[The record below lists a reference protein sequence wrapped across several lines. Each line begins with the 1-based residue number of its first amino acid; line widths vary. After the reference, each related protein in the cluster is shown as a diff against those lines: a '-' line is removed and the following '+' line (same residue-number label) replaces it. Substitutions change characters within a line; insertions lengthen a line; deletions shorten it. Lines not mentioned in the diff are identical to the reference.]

1 MDWNKLA
8 DEQTLQKTAKAL
20 QSNGVKVYITKDKK
34 QAFEKVMDIIPN
46 GAEVMDLTSV
56 TLDETG
62 ISKEIQESG
71 KYKSVRK
78 KIMAVSQ
85 KEMRHAMR
93 KMSASVDYAVGS
105 VHAVTEDGKFVI
117 ASNSGSQLGAY
128 AFGAG
133 KLIWV
138 IGTQK
143 IVKDMDDAMKRIY
156 EHSLPLED
164 VRARKAYGVPSA
176 VNKILIL
183 EKEIV
188 PDRITVVFVKENLG
202 F

>member
-1 MDWNKLA
+1 MDWNKIA

-20 QSNGVKVYITKDKK
+20 QSNGVKVYITKDRNK
-34 QAFEKVMDIIPN
+34 AFEKVMEIIPN

-71 KYKSVRK
+71 KYQSVRK

-164 VRARKAYGVPSA
+164 ARARKAYGVPSA

-188 PDRITVVFVKENLG
+188 PDRITVVFVKENMG